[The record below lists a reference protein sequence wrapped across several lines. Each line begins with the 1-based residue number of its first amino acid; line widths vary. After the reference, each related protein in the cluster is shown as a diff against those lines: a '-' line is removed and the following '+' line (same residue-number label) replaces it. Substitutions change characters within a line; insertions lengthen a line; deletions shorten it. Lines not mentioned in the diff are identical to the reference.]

1 MVKIPNGYIYIYIY
15 IFVYCIYEMMTRSQY
30 FPTCCSHFVCWNSLA
45 SPLAS
50 KTLNFQVCSIWNSW
64 NADNP
69 SAPPNEVEQF
79 LPDCYIFW
87 IMFVFLMTNRQRYGV
102 YMYIYIYNYSFAL
115 LIHDISICRSW
126 RSITSLKIL
135 MTISDNYMW
144 YIYIYCFK
152 MISQFITS

>member
-1 MVKIPNGYIYIYIY
+1 MVKTPNECIYIY
-15 IFVYCIYEMMTRSQY
+15 IFIYCIYKMMIRSQY

-79 LPDCYIFW
+79 LPDCYIC
-87 IMFVFLMTNRQRYGV
+87 LYV
-102 YMYIYIYNYSFAL
+102 YIQYIISFAL
-115 LIHDISICRSW
+115 LTHDKSICHSW

-135 MTISDNYMW
+135 MTMW
-144 YIYIYCFK
+144 HWYKYVIKWIE
-152 MISQFITS
+152 MISIHNLFMKIWLWINTY